1 MKHKP
6 KKPCYRCNGTNHS
19 PDKCR
24 FKDEICHVCSKKGHI
39 KRACL
44 SKKQTDQKKKVH
56 SVDRDDTDDDLYIS
70 TLHADCNSV
79 KENKSCADI
88 IWITPRVN
96 GKTFKMELDTGSAV
110 LVISKS
116 EFKAQFGDLPL
127 KSTSVTLKTYSGEK
141 VVPLGLFEVF
151 EVPSYS

>member
-1 MKHKP
+1 M
-6 KKPCYRCNGTNHS
+6 
-19 PDKCR
+19 
-24 FKDEICHVCSKKGHI
+24 
-39 KRACL
+39 
-44 SKKQTDQKKKVH
+44 H

-70 TLHADCNSV
+70 TLYADCISV
-79 KENKSCADI
+79 KENKSCADT

-127 KSTSVTLKTYSGEK
+127 ESTSVTLKTYSGEK
-141 VVPLGLFEVF
+141 VVPLGVF
-151 EVPSYS
+151 EVEDDYEGQTANLNFYVVEKGGPALFGLDWLQKNSA

>member
-1 MKHKP
+1 MAVAMETAAKDATELQSIQHEATMHKFSVGRRSASRLKQKP

-70 TLHADCNSV
+70 TLYADCNSV

-88 IWITPRVN
+88 IWITPRVK

-110 LVISKS
+110 SVISKS
-116 EFKAQFGDLPL
+116 EFKA
-127 KSTSVTLKTYSGEK
+127 
-141 VVPLGLFEVF
+141 
-151 EVPSYS
+151 